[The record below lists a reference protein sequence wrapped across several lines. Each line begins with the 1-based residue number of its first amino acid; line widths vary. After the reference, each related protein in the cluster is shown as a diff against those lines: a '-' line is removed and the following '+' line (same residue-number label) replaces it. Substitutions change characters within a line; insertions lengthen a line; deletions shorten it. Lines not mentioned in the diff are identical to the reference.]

1 MAYVRELKKLPLP
14 AGCARVPGAYWTPS
28 AAFVDEL
35 VQFLGDRL
43 VLEVFAGNGYLA
55 ALLANRG
62 VRITATSLFT
72 GHDAHERG
80 VYYDV
85 KELAAVDAV
94 RQEGARHEV
103 LLLSWPT
110 VTPAALAAVEA
121 WGPGRDV
128 VFVGEITDYA
138 KGHLG
143 GCATDEFF
151 ERVAFHHQF
160 KSYKG
165 TMLEAAMVGRI
176 G

>member
-1 MAYVRELKKLPLP
+1 MTFVRELKKLSVP

-28 AAFVDEL
+28 FDFVDEL
-35 VQFLGDRL
+35 VQFIGART